1 MNYQFKTEKFSI
13 NQNIYFTVDT
23 TVINGNRI
31 CHLKT
36 LKINYYGKLHEMSY
50 KSSINRFIIMDGI
63 RAISSVELINYLNKF
78 LNNDNL
84 YEIYKSCSEVC
95 GKSGPVA
102 TGPDSGDC
110 SEDEFDFDLSD
121 LEISDDL
128 EINKS
133 CSATRCEIGRV
144 ATRPTSGDCSEDKFK
159 NNLTKTNSKNN
170 KSCSATRCDNG
181 PWAHGPTPEVCSE
194 DEFKN
199 NNSCSEVCGKPGPWA
214 HGPDSGDHSELENLI
229 LHKNDYNPNRYKP
242 NLIQHNQFIKSEL
255 EKYRNSKYPICY
267 KSFNEIKTIPVY
279 CYVHPSLAINRKET
293 IILCHLGYILEKL
306 ASYKSMPE
314 FNTQA
319 MISFLNITNK
329 SSQLNETI
337 EGTNKYD
344 LICENERL
352 RIELESKDKRI
363 NEMDQIIKDIR
374 ATNAKLF
381 EKVDN
386 LNATIKE
393 DNQIITGLKI
403 DINKNNQII
412 TDLRSDLNKNTNA
425 LNLVVSN
432 VAKMASNTI
441 EIAENIK
448 NRDERIIAHIEEKL
462 PQDSICTGSTNE
474 ILLLIYRKSL
484 DEIIHAENIDNPSSK
499 LTEDDLILDTIS
511 CQQEDLDQHLYINH
525 SFDEKEDQIIFKVFR
540 GNSLDLNKFFQT
552 NGISIKPLTDYCRS
566 IKYRRKFVVSR
577 NNLENVKKECQILM
591 EKSNNDRTKIINSV
605 NENSENFIIEKVQDP
620 LKSINSIISE
630 INLKNEENKKE
641 ITEILTYIDE
651 KIDNQQKELNEK
663 IDNQNKQLIEKI
675 EKISNENQQINNKL
689 DQILKSFATIDD
701 LEQIAKGITQIYYNH
716 VYRDL
721 SVDSDGKIRFP
732 SKIVNKRAINEMFL
746 TYENILNGIFR
757 DKKSKTYKPNENRK
771 SIIESKKK

>member
-50 KSSINRFIIMDGI
+50 KSPINRFIIMDGI

-84 YEIYKSCSEVC
+84 YEIYNSCSEVC
-95 GKSGPVA
+95 GKPGPA
-102 TGPDSGDC
+102 AAGPDSGDC

-133 CSATRCEIGRV
+133 CSATSHINGPV
-144 ATRPTSGDCSEDKFK
+144 ATGPTSGDCSENKFK

-170 KSCSATRCDNG
+170 KSCSTTRCENG
-181 PWAHGPTPEVCSE
+181 PVATGPT
-194 DEFKN
+194 
-199 NNSCSEVCGKPGPWA
+199 
-214 HGPDSGDHSELENLI
+214 SGDCSELENLI
-229 LHKNDYNPNRYKP
+229 LHKNDYDINRYKP
-242 NLIQHNQFIKSEL
+242 NLIQNSFFIKSEL

-267 KSFNEIKTIPVY
+267 KSFDEIKTIPVY
-279 CYVHPSLAINRKET
+279 CYVHPSLAINQKET

-381 EKVDN
+381 EKVDQ
-386 LNATIKE
+386 
-393 DNQIITGLKI
+393 DNQLITELRS

-484 DEIIHAENIDNPSSK
+484 DEIIHEENLNNPSSK

-689 DQILKSFATIDD
+689 DQILKSFATLED
-701 LEQIAKGITQIYYNH
+701 LEKIAKGITQIYYNH

-721 SVDSDGKIRFP
+721 SVESDGKIRFA
-732 SKIVNKRAINEMFL
+732 SKIVNKRAINEIYL